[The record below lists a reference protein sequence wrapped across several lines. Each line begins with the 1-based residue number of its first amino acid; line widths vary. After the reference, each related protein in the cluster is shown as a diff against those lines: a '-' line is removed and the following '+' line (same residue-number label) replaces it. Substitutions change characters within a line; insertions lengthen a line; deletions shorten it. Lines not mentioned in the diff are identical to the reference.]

1 MQDYK
6 KIDVWKRSYEFSKE
20 IYGITSSFP
29 DEEKFGLASQ
39 VRRAAV
45 SIPINIAEGS
55 GRNSRKDFANFIQ
68 IAIGS
73 ASEVECELLLSK
85 DLNFIDDENFS
96 GLCKEIIE
104 IRKMLISFR
113 KPCSIT
119 NNKNP
124 NNS

>member
-1 MQDYK
+1 MQDFK
-6 KIDVWKRSYEFSKE
+6 KLDVWKRSYEFSKE
-20 IYGITSSFP
+20 IYGITSCFP

-113 KPCSIT
+113 KALLNYKQLESQ
-119 NNKNP
+119 
-124 NNS
+124 

>member
-20 IYGITSSFP
+20 IYGITSGFP

-45 SIPINIAEGS
+45 SIPVNIAEGS

-113 KPCSIT
+113 KSLL
-119 NNKNP
+119 NYKQ
-124 NNS
+124 SESQ

>member
-20 IYGITSSFP
+20 IYGITSGFP

-113 KPCSIT
+113 KSLL
-119 NNKNP
+119 NYKQ
-124 NNS
+124 SESQ

>member
-104 IRKMLISFR
+104 FR
-113 KPCSIT
+113 KT
-119 NNKNP
+119 LLNYKQ
-124 NNS
+124 

>member
-1 MQDYK
+1 MQDFK
-6 KIDVWKRSYEFSKE
+6 KLDVWKRSYEFSKE
-20 IYGITSSFP
+20 IYGITSRFP

-73 ASEVECELLLSK
+73 ASEVECELLLAK
-85 DLNFIDDENFS
+85 DLNFIDDDNFS

-113 KPCSIT
+113 KALLNYKQSE
-119 NNKNP
+119 
-124 NNS
+124 SQ

>member
-1 MQDYK
+1 MQDFK
-6 KIDVWKRSYEFSKE
+6 KLDVWKRSYEFSKE
-20 IYGITSSFP
+20 IYGITSRFP

-85 DLNFIDDENFS
+85 DLNFIDDDNFS

-113 KPCSIT
+113 KALLNYKQLESQ
-119 NNKNP
+119 
-124 NNS
+124 

>member
-113 KPCSIT
+113 KTLLNYKTP
-119 NNKNP
+119 
-124 NNS
+124 

>member
-6 KIDVWKRSYEFSKE
+6 KIDVWKRSYEFSKA
-20 IYGITSSFP
+20 IYCITSSFP
-29 DEEKFGLASQ
+29 NEEKFGLASQ

-55 GRNSRKDFANFIQ
+55 GRNSLKDFANFIQ

-85 DLNFIDDENFS
+85 DLNFIDDEIFS

-113 KPCSIT
+113 KTLLNYKQSE
-119 NNKNP
+119 
-124 NNS
+124 SQ